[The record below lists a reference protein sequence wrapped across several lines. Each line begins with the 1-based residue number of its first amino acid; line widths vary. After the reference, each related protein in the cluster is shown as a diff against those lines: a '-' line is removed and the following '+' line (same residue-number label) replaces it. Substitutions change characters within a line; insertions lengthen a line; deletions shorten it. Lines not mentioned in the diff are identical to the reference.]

1 MPLSLEVHLERARH
15 HARAVE
21 FFDFSRL
28 DAFHHADVLS
38 VVHGGDWR
46 SVLITDGRDA
56 WLHAFANAPIGE
68 TGHFDVDPFLG
79 YAGPVA
85 TTPDRPFVETALDA
99 HTEVCRAE
107 NIIAEVFR
115 FNPLLGNHAAL
126 KGTATRV
133 VRAKDIIIAECA
145 ADEDAQ
151 MRTFT
156 KSCRSSVRRGLRD
169 HAFEA
174 LDGGSGMDAFAGLY
188 RRSLDRL
195 GSKAR
200 WYFPDA
206 FFARVCASDHF
217 AAYGVRKGAELVSAA
232 LAIHH
237 PAGAYYFL
245 AANADAQV
253 QGANE
258 LLVYGIARAAF
269 ARGARRLILGGGHG
283 DDETDAL
290 FRFKAKFAH
299 SATPFFIGLMAHDPE
314 TLEAL
319 RAEAIAHRPE
329 LAEAPYFLNYRLTLY
344 P

>member
-1 MPLSLEVHLERARH
+1 MSLEVHLECARH
-15 HARAVE
+15 HARAYA
-21 FFDFSRL
+21 FFDFSGL

-38 VVHGGDWR
+38 VVHGRDWR
-46 SVLITDGRDA
+46 SVLITDGREA
-56 WLHAFANAPIGE
+56 WLHAFAKAPIGE

-85 TTPDRPFVETALDA
+85 TTADSRFVEAALQA
-99 HTEVCRAE
+99 HSEVCRAE

-115 FNPLLGNHAAL
+115 FNPLLGNHAAFD
-126 KGTATRV
+126 GTATRV
-133 VRAKDIIIAECA
+133 VRAKDIIITECA
-145 ADEDAQ
+145 AEEDAQ
-151 MRTFT
+151 LVTFT

-169 HAFEA
+169 LAFEDFKGA
-174 LDGGSGMDAFAGLY
+174 SGMDAFAGLY

-195 GSKAR
+195 GSEAK
-200 WYFPDA
+200 WYFPNA
-206 FFARVCASDHF
+206 FLARALASDQF
-217 AAYGVRKGAELVSAA
+217 AAYGVRKGSELVSAA

-283 DDETDAL
+283 DSATDAL
-290 FRFKAKFAH
+290 YRFKAKFAP
-299 SATPFFIGLMAHDPE
+299 SPTPFHIGLMTYNGPA
-314 TLEAL
+314 LEAL
-319 RAEAIAHRPE
+319 RAEAVAHRPE
-329 LAEAPYFLNYRLTLY
+329 LAEAPYFLNYRLALY